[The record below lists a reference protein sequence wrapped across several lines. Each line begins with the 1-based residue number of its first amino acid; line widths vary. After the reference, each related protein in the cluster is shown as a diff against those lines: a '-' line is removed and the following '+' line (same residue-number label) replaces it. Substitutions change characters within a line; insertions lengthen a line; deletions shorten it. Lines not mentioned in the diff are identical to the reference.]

1 MINKLNFS
9 LFKKIP
15 VVLQTEAAEC
25 GLACLAMV
33 RGYYGGDANLFS
45 LRGKYGISSKGA
57 TLKNLVDIATDLNL
71 ITRPLSLEL
80 EELKSL
86 RLPCI
91 LHWDFNHF
99 VVLTKATERYVVIHD
114 PAFGKKKISLAE
126 CSKHFTGVAL
136 EVWTEVKFEKEK
148 NREEISLYE
157 TVKNISGIKGALI
170 KIFSLSILIEL
181 IALLMPIGTQLVID
195 HVLQA
200 KDQSLLLIICFGL
213 FLFTFFRSAISLS
226 RAWISL
232 KMSYLIDFQWTSS
245 FFSHLLK
252 LPLDFFEKRQ
262 VGDIQSRFT
271 SLRTIQSTLT
281 QNIVTAI
288 IDLIMTVSVVIMMFL
303 YGGWLTWLVA
313 AFSLA
318 YLLLRLATYLT
329 YRQIT
334 EEQIIKNAKASSHFM
349 ETLYG
354 IATLKSLGLNKKREE
369 HWMSLNADAFNTS
382 IRVTK
387 LDMFFS
393 GVHTFISTLEQILI
407 LWVGASMVIDNT
419 LTIGMFM
426 AFNAYRGSFSS
437 RMGSLINVVFSF
449 KMLSLHRERIADIAL
464 TEAENEIYHPQPT
477 ETPNSQQGATISVK
491 NLAFRYD
498 PFSEPV
504 FTDLNL
510 SIQAGESVAISAK
523 SGFGKTTLLK
533 LMSGLLKPT
542 QGEIYFNHIDIK
554 QLGLANY
561 RQQIACVLQDDKFF
575 SGSILEN
582 IVSFE
587 EKYDREFA
595 IECAKLAQI
604 HDEIMAMPMNYETLL
619 GELGNNLSGGQRQ
632 RLFIARA
639 LYKKPKILFMDE
651 ATSHLDEDNEKKI
664 NEAISKLAITRVLVA
679 HRKSTI
685 ESADRIVNL

>member
-1 MINKLNFS
+1 MLGKLNFS
-9 LFKKIP
+9 FLKKIP
-15 VVLQTEAAEC
+15 VVLQTESAEC

-33 RGYYGGDANLFS
+33 SGYYGGESNLFQ
-45 LRGKYGISSKGA
+45 LRSKYGISSKGA
-57 TLKNLVDIATDLNL
+57 TLKNLIDIATVLKL

-80 EELKSL
+80 DELKLL

-99 VVLTKATERYVVIHD
+99 VVLTKATDHYVVIHD
-114 PAFGKKKISLAE
+114 PAFGKKKVTLSE

-136 EVWTEVKFEKEK
+136 EVWSEVKFEKQK
-148 NREEISLYE
+148 KREEISLYE
-157 TVKNISGIKGALI
+157 TLKNISGIKGALV

-181 IALLMPIGTQLVID
+181 IALLMPIGTQLVMD
-195 HVLQA
+195 HVLKS
-200 KDQSLLLIICFGL
+200 KDQSLLLIICLGL
-213 FLFTFFRSAISLS
+213 FLFTFFSSAISMS

-232 KMSYLIDFQWTSS
+232 KMNYLIDFQWTSS

-252 LPLDFFEKRQ
+252 LPLEFFEKRQ
-262 VGDIQSRFT
+262 VGDIQSRFS
-271 SLRTIQSTLT
+271 SLHTIQNTLT
-281 QNIVTAI
+281 GSIVTTI
-288 IDLIMTVSVVIMMFL
+288 IDVIMTISVLVMMFL
-303 YGGWLTWLVA
+303 YGGWLTWAVI
-313 AFSLA
+313 AFSII
-318 YLLLRLATYLT
+318 YLLLRIVTYLT

-393 GVHTFISTLEQILI
+393 GVHTFISTIEQIII
-407 LWVGASMVIDNT
+407 LWIGATSVIDNIM
-419 LTIGMFM
+419 TIGMFM
-426 AFNAYRGSFSS
+426 AFNSYRGSFSS
-437 RMGSLINVVFSF
+437 RMGSLIDIFFSF

-464 TEAENEIYHPQPT
+464 TEVEKEIYRPQNIEVEP
-477 ETPNSQQGATISVK
+477 EQQGASISVK
-491 NLAFRYD
+491 NLTFQYD
-498 PFSEPV
+498 KFTAPV
-504 FTDLNL
+504 FSDLNL
-510 SIQAGESVAISAK
+510 DIQAGESVAISAK

-533 LMSGLLKPT
+533 LMAGLLKPT
-542 QGEIYFNHIDIK
+542 NGEIYFNNIEIK
-554 QLGLANY
+554 QLGMSNY
-561 RQQIACVLQDDKFF
+561 RQYIACVLQDDKFF

-587 EKYDREFA
+587 DKYDRAFA

-604 HDEIMAMPMNYETLL
+604 HEEIMEMPMNYETLL

-651 ATSHLDEDNEKKI
+651 ATSHLDEENEKKI
-664 NEAISKLAITRVLVA
+664 NDAISKLAITRVIVA

-685 ESADRIVNL
+685 ESSDRILNM